1 MRVLITGADG
11 LLGSNLVRLLL
22 SRGHQVRVFLH
33 PSSCSKTLDGLKIQK
48 YYGDILVPDS
58 LTEAMKRV
66 DAVVH
71 AAANTSIWPSRSEF
85 VRKVNI
91 QGTQNVIDAVLKFKL
106 RTMIYIGS
114 ASSVNGPKE
123 LGTHYAYA
131 GEKYGLD
138 YLDSKY
144 QALQLVL
151 DSVKTRNL
159 PALAILPTYMIGPY
173 DSLPGSGKM
182 IREFARGKL
191 RFFTGGGKNF
201 VHVQDVSIAIANSLE
216 QPHYGKCYVVG
227 NENLSYKAFFKKM
240 AKVVGAPEPYM
251 QLPGWLVKTIGLL
264 GEAAGKVLH
273 IKPMISYPIA
283 CISCDLQFVSSD
295 EAKKDLKIPHTPV
308 EQAIRDCYTWFR
320 ANGYC

>member
-1 MRVLITGADG
+1 MRVLVTGADG

-22 SRGHQVRVFLH
+22 SKGHRVRVFLH

-58 LTEAMKRV
+58 LDQAMKRV

-71 AAANTSIWPSRSEF
+71 AAANTSIWPARSEY

-91 QGTQNVIDAVLKFKL
+91 QGTQHVIDAALKYKL

-114 ASSVNGPKE
+114 ASSVNGPDDS
-123 LGTHYAYA
+123 TMHYAYA

-151 DSVKTRNL
+151 DAVQTKNL

-182 IREFARGKL
+182 IREFAKGNL
-191 RFFTGGGKNF
+191 RFFTSGGKNF
-201 VHVQDVSIAIANSLE
+201 VHVQDVSIAIANSLDE
-216 QPHYGKCYVVG
+216 PHFGKCYVVG
-227 NENLSYKAFFKKM
+227 SENLSYKAFFRKM
-240 AKVVGAPEPYM
+240 AKVVGVPEPQM
-251 QLPGWLVKTIGLL
+251 QIPGWLVKIIGFL
-264 GEAAGKVLH
+264 GGVAGKLLH
-273 IKPMISYPIA
+273 VKPLISYPIA
-283 CISCDLQFVSSD
+283 CISCDKQFVSSD
-295 EAKKDLKIPHTPV
+295 DAKKELQIPQTPV
-308 EQAIRDCYTWFR
+308 DIAIRDCYAWFQ